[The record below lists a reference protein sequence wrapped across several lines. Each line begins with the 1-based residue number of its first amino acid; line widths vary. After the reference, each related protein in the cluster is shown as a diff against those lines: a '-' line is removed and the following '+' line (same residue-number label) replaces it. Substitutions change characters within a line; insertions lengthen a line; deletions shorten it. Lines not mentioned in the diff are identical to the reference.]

1 MIDLILGKI
10 ENVYVIFEKL
20 DNYYKE
26 HVENLIFYYLLFF
39 GSRKNNEKKLI
50 REKFVE
56 EIKNIENNIDTDV
69 ILKIMQATKKEI
81 PEELIK
87 KVEKQFENKI
97 SKITKKYLKTQQR
110 GRYQEVSDY
119 LIAFVEYLSQEG
131 RVNEGKIL
139 LKKFQENYTHYN
151 VYKKCLKNSLERSSV
166 GE

>member
-1 MIDLILGKI
+1 M
-10 ENVYVIFEKL
+10 
-20 DNYYKE
+20 
-26 HVENLIFYYLLFF
+26 LFF

-56 EIKNIENNIDTDV
+56 EIKNIENNIDTDL
-69 ILKIMQATKKEI
+69 IFKIMQATKKEI

-110 GRYQEVSDY
+110 GRYQEVADY

-139 LKKFQENYTHYN
+139 LQKFQEEYTHYN
-151 VYKKCLKNSLERSSV
+151 VYKKCLKNSLERSS
-166 GE
+166 GYCKKLHEK